1 MGDVQLKIAPAD
13 ALVQKQLAEV
23 RRLENGVG
31 GKESLRDASEDF
43 ESLFVFFLLR
53 TMRKTVMKSGLIKS
67 GIGNEVMQ
75 SLFDQELSK
84 KIARSTNLGIAE
96 LLEQQLA
103 ANKKTNAPEE
113 IKGVG
118 SSEFKLPKLER
129 PSFKKRGA
137 NRFLKDQLLHRLK
150 PYESH
155 ISAAAA
161 QTGVNPNLIRAVILA
176 ESSGDPK
183 AKSAAGASGLMQ
195 LMEATARQL
204 GVRNPLDPR
213 ENILGGSRYLSKLLQ
228 QFNGNL
234 KLALAGYNAGPDTV
248 KRYRDVPPFKET
260 REYVRKV
267 LGYLNQLNR

>member
-1 MGDVQLKIAPAD
+1 MDGTQIKISPAD
-13 ALVQKQLAEV
+13 ALVQKQLAEA

-31 GKESLRDASEDF
+31 GKDALRNASEDF

-53 TMRKTVMKSGLIKS
+53 TMRKTVMKSGLFKS
-67 GIGNEVMQ
+67 GVGNEVMQ
-75 SLFDQELSK
+75 SLFDQELAK

-103 ANKKTNAPEE
+103 ANKKAGAQ
-113 IKGVG
+113 KDVKKVG
-118 SSEFKLPKLER
+118 RPEFKLPKLEL
-129 PSFKKRGA
+129 PAVKKRGM
-137 NRFLKDQLLHRLK
+137 NRLLKDQLLHRLK

-155 ISAAAA
+155 ISEAAAR
-161 QTGVNPNLIRAVILA
+161 TGVNPNLIRAVILV

-195 LMEATARQL
+195 LMDSTAREM
-204 GVRNPLDPR
+204 GVRNPFDPR
-213 ENILGGSRYLSKLLQ
+213 ENILGGAQYLSHLLR

-248 KRYRDVPPFKET
+248 RRYGDVPPFKET
-260 REYVRKV
+260 RAYIRKI
-267 LGYLNQLNR
+267 LGYLSQLNR